1 MFALFA
7 AENPLPMSENK
18 PNILIIDDEPSVCWA
33 FAELAKS
40 MGFDAQTASDAA
52 DGMSKLS
59 GGAVD
64 VVVLDIQLPGFS
76 GLDALPKIK
85 ADHPDLPVVVIT
97 AFGTMETAITAVQ
110 RGAFEYLLKP
120 VDMEVLKTVLSAAL
134 EHRRRSAE
142 LSAVTAKP
150 LSDSAM
156 VGRCPA
162 MQEVFKQ
169 VAIVSATD
177 MPVLIQG
184 DTGTGKELLARAI
197 HRYSARSAG
206 PFVAVNCSLLSGE
219 LIGSE
224 LFGHEKG
231 AFTGADR
238 AFAGKVESASGGT
251 LLLDEVGDLSAE
263 AQARLLRFLDDG
275 EFYRVGSSQ
284 PRQADVRIIAATNRL
299 LRAAAMAG
307 QFRRDLFFRIT
318 GVSIEL
324 PPLSRR
330 GEDVNLL
337 TDHFLTRCGAA
348 GMTGE
353 AREKLN
359 AYTFPGNVR
368 ELRNIIIA
376 AAAMASGR
384 PIAPEHLPEEIFRPI
399 VADGEIPLDELA
411 EGLLN
416 EVLTGSVERGY
427 EELMGR
433 WEKPILAAAM
443 KRFAGNQA
451 KIADALN
458 MHRSTLRKKLR
469 AYGLI
474 KGGNSEIEES

>member
-1 MFALFA
+1 MD
-7 AENPLPMSENK
+7 SNK
-18 PNILIIDDEPSVCWA
+18 PHILIIDDEPSVCWA
-33 FAELAKS
+33 LAELAKS
-40 MGFDAQTASDAA
+40 MGLGAQTASDAD
-52 DGMSKLS
+52 DGMAKLS
-59 GGAVD
+59 GGDVD
-64 VVVLDIQLPGFS
+64 VVILDIQLPGFS

-97 AFGTMETAITAVQ
+97 AFGTMETAVTAVQ

-120 VDMEVLKTVLSAAL
+120 VDMEVLKTVLSAAV
-134 EHRRRSAE
+134 EHRRRSVE
-142 LSAVTAKP
+142 LSAAAPAPVA
-150 LSDSAM
+150 DSAII
-156 VGRCPA
+156 GRCPA
-162 MQEVFKQ
+162 MQEIFKQ
-169 VAIVSATD
+169 VATVSATD

-238 AFAGKVESASGGT
+238 TCAGKVESAAGGT
-251 LLLDEVGDLSAE
+251 LLLDEVGDLSPE

-284 PRQADVRIIAATNRL
+284 PRRADVRVIAATNRP
-299 LRAAAMAG
+299 LRAAALAG

-318 GVSIEL
+318 GVTIEL
-324 PPLSRR
+324 PPLNRR
-330 GEDVNLL
+330 DEDIDLL
-337 TDHFLTRCGAA
+337 IDYFLAGCGAR
-348 GMTGE
+348 GITDE
-353 AREKLN
+353 AREILN

-368 ELRNIIIA
+368 ELRNIITA
-376 AAAMASGR
+376 AAAMASDR
-384 PIAPEHLPEEIFRPI
+384 SIAPEHLPEEICRPT
-399 VADGEIPLDELA
+399 VSTCDRAAEASPPHADSLEQLA
-411 EGLLN
+411 GGLLN
-416 EVLTGSVERGY
+416 EVLASASEQGY
-427 EELMGR
+427 EELMAR

-451 KIADALN
+451 RIAEALK

-469 AYGLI
+469 GYGLI
-474 KGGNSEIEES
+474 EEKSSQ